1 MQTLHPNSTKL
12 YCFYDFAVC
21 PASYDFFAFL
31 YAAEICRI
39 RRNLKSIEIIL
50 IKGPVQN
57 FRGDSMRN
65 KEINDTFLLN
75 VIIPGLSILPSI
87 ESYLWVSRESL
98 NISDINKMNIYPR
111 GYQLGKP
118 TAEYT
123 LKELAAAKIRGDKP
137 GFFRAPAFARKLV
150 QDFIKNEIGMGPFIT
165 LTTREEGRSD
175 HNTRRINTDM
185 WVGIFKKLKD
195 KGITPIIVRDT
206 AKTFNKPIFE
216 DIIEVSAASIHL
228 PFRLA
233 LYEKALC
240 NFTRNN
246 GTANL
251 KFFSRSVVRY
261 FAEFSETK
269 NFLSKKWWERNYGM
283 TLGSQLP
290 MTTTTSEIIWG
301 PENSN
306 YILETIKKLSG
317 SNLSTELIHGF
328 NSTENLQA
336 SINTSMRLFIANASF
351 GLLEEDAKLL
361 EGIVKWGVSDLKETL
376 LTWQKEKIIPNNT
389 IRILEKNYNLKL

>member
-1 MQTLHPNSTKL
+1 MQTLQPNSTKL

-57 FRGDSMRN
+57 FRGDSMRP
-65 KEINDTFLLN
+65 KEVNDTFLLN

-87 ESYLWVSRESL
+87 ESYLWVSRDSL

-111 GYQLGKP
+111 GYQLEKP

-137 GFFRAPAFARKLV
+137 GFFRAPAFARNLA
-150 QDFIKNEIGMGPFIT
+150 QEFINAEIGMGPFIT
-165 LTTREEGRSD
+165 LTTREEDRSD
-175 HNTRRINTDM
+175 HNTRRINKDM
-185 WVGIFKKLKD
+185 WIGIFKKLMD
-195 KGITPIIVRDT
+195 IGVTPIIVRDT

-216 DIIEVSAASIHL
+216 DIIEVSTASIHL

-233 LYEKALC
+233 LYENALC

-251 KFFSRSVVRY
+251 KFFSKSVVRY
-261 FAEFSETK
+261 FAEFSEHT
-269 NFLSKKWWERNYGM
+269 NFLSKNWWEVNYGM

-290 MTTTTSEIIWG
+290 MTSTTSEIIWG
-301 PENSN
+301 PENSD
-306 YILETIKKLSG
+306 YILETIKNLSG
-317 SNLSTELIHGF
+317 SNVSTELIHGF
-328 NSTENLQA
+328 NNQENLQA
-336 SINTSMRLFIANASF
+336 SLNTSMLLFMENASF
-351 GLLEEDAKLL
+351 GLLEEDAMLL
-361 EGIVKWGVSDLKETL
+361 DSIVKWGVSDLKDIL
-376 LTWQKEKIIPNNT
+376 LNLQKKGIIPNNT
-389 IRILEKNYNLKL
+389 ISILKENYDLKL

>member
-57 FRGDSMRN
+57 FRGDSMRT

-87 ESYLWVSRESL
+87 ESYLWVSRDSL

-123 LKELAAAKIRGDKP
+123 LKELTAAKVRGDKP

-165 LTTREEGRSD
+165 LTTREEDRSD

-306 YILETIKKLSG
+306 YILETIKKLSS
-317 SNLSTELIHGF
+317 SNLSTESIHGF

-336 SINTSMRLFIANASF
+336 SINTSIRLFIANASF
-351 GLLEEDAKLL
+351 GLLEEDAMLL
-361 EGIVKWGVSDLKETL
+361 KSIVKWGASDLKDTL
-376 LTWQKEKIIPNNT
+376 LTWQKEGIIPNNT
-389 IRILEKNYNLKL
+389 ISILKEDYNLKL